1 MLRLKDLNTR
11 IERLEMRIE
20 QLRIHLQSL
29 SRASA
34 EAAEVR
40 SMLYGMLQQL
50 ANLKEDREELQAALE
65 PPDHARL

>member
-1 MLRLKDLNTR
+1 MLRLKDMSTR
-11 IERLEMRIE
+11 ITRLELRIE

-29 SRASA
+29 SRASV

-50 ANLKEDREELQAALE
+50 ATLKEDREELEAALE
-65 PPDHARL
+65 VA

>member
-1 MLRLKDLNTR
+1 MPGLKDINTR
-11 IERLEMRIE
+11 IMRLELRIA

-29 SRASA
+29 ARASA

-50 ANLKEDREELQAALE
+50 ASLKESREEMEAALE
-65 PPDHARL
+65 AA